1 MKQPVRGDKKHFLYY
16 VFTVMTKANTFP
28 EFSAVG
34 VANGRQIKHFSN
46 EERVWVRDGR
56 TVFDWTNTPE
66 DPPDS
71 RDWFIHQLKMLSDCT
86 DSQCSD
92 HVLIRGGSG
101 AMDKTHAFGVR
112 DPGSNPL

>member
-1 MKQPVRGDKKHFLYY
+1 MLCIDKGIFFLIFSWLYIFLSDALQEKHFLYY

-86 DSQCSD
+86 DSQCS
-92 HVLIRGGSG
+92 
-101 AMDKTHAFGVR
+101 
-112 DPGSNPL
+112 